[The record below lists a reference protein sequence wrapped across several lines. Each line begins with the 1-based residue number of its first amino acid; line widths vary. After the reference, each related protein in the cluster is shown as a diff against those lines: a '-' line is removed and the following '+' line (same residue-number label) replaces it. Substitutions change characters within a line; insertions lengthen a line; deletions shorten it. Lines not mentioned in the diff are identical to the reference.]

1 MSKQKT
7 TKSGEAELC
16 LIEKFSQNVLT
27 RKEQLLLKGGN
38 GGSTPPPP
46 PPPPGD
52 DGPGEEEYLPG

>member
-46 PPPPGD
+46 GD
-52 DGPGEEEYLPG
+52 DGPGEEDIMPG